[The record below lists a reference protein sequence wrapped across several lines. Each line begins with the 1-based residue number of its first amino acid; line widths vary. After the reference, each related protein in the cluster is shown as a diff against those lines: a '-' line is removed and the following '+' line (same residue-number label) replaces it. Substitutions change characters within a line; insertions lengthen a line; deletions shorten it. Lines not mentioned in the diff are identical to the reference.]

1 MRRSLKAAL
10 SAVVVAAPLALV
22 ATQFGASAAAPTYH
36 YKLPHNAT
44 THIAGLQ
51 HFCGSNGITCAEPAT
66 TWGELAGFN
75 KAVKAGAH
83 ILPYIGHD
91 EPATLFYS
99 NTPGS
104 GNDVTYQLKLPT
116 DPPTLPKN
124 NGSGGTFGP
133 VAGREDQRVPG
144 YRR

>member
-10 SAVVVAAPLALV
+10 SAVVVAAPMALV
-22 ATQFGASAAAPTYH
+22 ATQFGASAAAPGYH

-66 TWGELAGFN
+66 TWGELAGY
-75 KAVKAGAH
+75 KAAVKKGARV
-83 ILPYIGHD
+83 LPYIGHD

-99 NTPGS
+99 HTPARGTTSPISSSCPRTRRRCPGTTAAAEPSASSCTRPSGS
-104 GNDVTYQLKLPT
+104 
-116 DPPTLPKN
+116 
-124 NGSGGTFGP
+124 
-133 VAGREDQRVPG
+133 AW
-144 YRR
+144 